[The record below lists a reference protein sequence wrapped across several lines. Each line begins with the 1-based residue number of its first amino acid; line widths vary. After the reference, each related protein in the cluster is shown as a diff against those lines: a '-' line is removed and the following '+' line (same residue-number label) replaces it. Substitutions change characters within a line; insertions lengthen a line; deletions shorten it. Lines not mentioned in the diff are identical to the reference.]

1 MKREIERK
9 RQRQQ
14 EGESESECNESAT
27 KIAGEGKEIMR
38 DIQGSVKAE
47 YEKER
52 KRQSMKRQRNMH
64 TEKE

>member
-1 MKREIERK
+1 MERQIERK

-27 KIAGEGKEIMR
+27 KIAGKREKVMRDRQNMRKKIMR

-47 YEKER
+47 YEKGR
-52 KRQSMKRQRNMH
+52 GKDRA
-64 TEKE
+64 